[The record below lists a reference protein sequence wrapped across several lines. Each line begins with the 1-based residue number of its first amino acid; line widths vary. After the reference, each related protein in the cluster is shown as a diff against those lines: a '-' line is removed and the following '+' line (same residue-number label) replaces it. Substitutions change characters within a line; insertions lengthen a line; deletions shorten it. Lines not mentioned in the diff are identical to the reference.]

1 MWERRWHPLR
11 EEWIVYAAHRNNR
24 PWTTGTL
31 ATPEQ
36 DDVAYDP
43 SCYLCPG
50 NARIGGAANPAY
62 PDVFVFDNDHPV
74 LGPLAPSIAPGA
86 QEAANGIY
94 LRERANGLARVICYS
109 PQHNQVMA
117 QLPQDHIYRVLKTWQ
132 AQTAEMKTQPEIVSV
147 LIFENNGKAVG
158 VSNPHPHGQLYA
170 APFVFT
176 GLAQMI
182 RVAQQLRNDRNLN
195 LFDEILK
202 EESRSGER
210 IVAENEDAV
219 AFIPF
224 FACFAFETMVFP
236 RRRQQD
242 ITTCTDGEL
251 MAMAEV
257 LQKVLLAYNAMAGG
271 HFPYVLTLQQAP
283 LDAAYPEHHW
293 FIWLMPPMRAPG
305 LLKYFGG
312 PELANRNFMADT
324 LPEEKAAQLRAFV
337 T

>member
-1 MWERRWHPLR
+1 MDNGYLD
-11 EEWIVYAAHRNNR
+11 
-24 PWTTGTL
+24 TT
-31 ATPEQ
+31 EQ

-43 SCYLCPG
+43 TCYLCPG
-50 NARIGGAANPAY
+50 NGRIGGATNPDY
-62 PDVFVFDNDHPV
+62 TDVFVFDNDHPV
-74 LGPLAPSIAPGA
+74 LGPLAPEIAS
-86 QEAANGIY
+86 EAKMGANGLY
-94 LRERANGLARVICYS
+94 KRERANGLARVICYS
-109 PQHNQVMA
+109 PKHNQVMA
-117 QLPQDHIYRVLKTWQ
+117 QLPQDHIFRVLKTWQ
-132 AQTAEMKTQPEIVSV
+132 AQTAEMKTKPEIKSV

-176 GLAQMI
+176 GLGQMI
-182 RVAQQLRNDRNLN
+182 AVAEKLRKDRDLN
-195 LFDEILK
+195 LFEEILA
-202 EESRSGER
+202 EEVQSGER
-210 IVAENEDAV
+210 ILAENKEAI

-224 FACFAFETMVFP
+224 FACFAFETMIFA

-242 ITTCTDGEL
+242 ITTCSDSEL

-257 LQKVLLAYNAMAGG
+257 LQKVLVAYNAMAGG

-283 LDAAYPEHHW
+283 LDGPYPEHHW

-324 LPEEKAAQLRAFV
+324 LPEEKAAQLRAFIPQ